1 MLKNILK
8 QNRSEIIQK
17 WFDLII
23 KSYPAD
29 STNFFKQ
36 TDNRFGNPVGYTIS
50 QGIESLYDIL
60 LDENNNDDKLYT
72 SLENIIKIRAVQ
84 DFSASQAVDF
94 VFLLKKVIREYV
106 DTDSSEK
113 RVIGELL
120 ELESEIDKLALC
132 SFDVYM
138 KCREKIYEIR
148 VNETKRKMFKLLEK
162 INLTSDSTEQT
173 KD

>member
-50 QGIESLYDIL
+50 QGIETLYDTL
-60 LDENNNDDKLYT
+60 LDDNNDEDKLYS